1 MHKALSVLRSDPSCA
16 TGFAPGHLLLGRPL
30 VYPVEIS
37 MSEVDFSGTELTTS
51 VVNALQ
57 TAHDNVFG
65 KASENID
72 DYQDTYKKSYDRKM
86 NVTGIKV
93 EVGSKVQLRK
103 RKKGK
108 MDLEWTP
115 RIGYLEVVS
124 LNDTRMTVKLRN
136 PITKYEFKK
145 SKPLSK
151 LRLYRGNTI

>member
-37 MSEVDFSGTELTTS
+37 MSEVDLSGTELTTS

-57 TAHDNVFG
+57 AAHDRVFG
-65 KASENID
+65 KAGENID
-72 DYQDTYKKSYDRKM
+72 AYQSAYKKAYDRKM

-93 EVGSKVQLRK
+93 EVGSKVQMRK
-103 RKKGK
+103 RRKGK
-108 MDLEWTP
+108 MDLQWTP

-124 LNDTRMTVKLRN
+124 VNEKRMTVQLRN
-136 PITKYEFKK
+136 PLTKYEFKK

-151 LRLYRGNTI
+151 LRLYRGNKI